1 MTRRRPLLALAAI
14 LVLALSACSRNNAKE
29 SDVVS
34 AMTDAGLTQ
43 KQAECVGA
51 AFEDEWGDHQE
62 TFNKIAAATSPDDF
76 PEGTEEPINQILDR
90 CVNGDGS
97 SSSGSDSS
105 DTTDTTGSDETTST
119 TAGSAG

>member
-1 MTRRRPLLALAAI
+1 MTRRRPLFALAAI
-14 LVLALSACSRNNAKE
+14 LVLTLSACGRNNAKE

-51 AFEDEWGDHQE
+51 AFEDKWGDHQE

-76 PEGTEEPINQILDR
+76 PEGTAEPINQILDT
-90 CVNGDGS
+90 CVNGDGA
-97 SSSGSDSS
+97 SGSSS
-105 DTTDTTGSDETTST
+105 DTTDTTGADETTST
-119 TAGSAG
+119 TAASAG